1 MIAVF
6 FVAMILAGGFVVLL
20 LRSPLAQW
28 SLDRANHRSLH
39 HQPTP
44 RIGGIAILI
53 AVAIAIIISPQDGL
67 PVIALALAAC
77 LALVSFADDKANLP
91 AALRLF
97 AHASAATLFAA
108 CCLNAGEIPGA
119 NDSSAFRSLT
129 TPFVLISM
137 VIAICWM
144 TNLFNFMDGA
154 NGLAGGMAFIGF
166 GGYAIGAM
174 IGATMSAE
182 YGGGI
187 AMTSAAISGAALG
200 FLFFNFPTARVFLGD
215 TGSVPIGFLA
225 IVLGVQGFLQG
236 LWPWWFGL
244 FIFSTFIVDA
254 TVTLL
259 KRLFRGE
266 KIWEAHREHYY
277 QRLILS
283 GWSHRKTVLSYYF
296 LILGST
302 ISALK
307 AQTSNL
313 LYPIAGFWVITYA
326 SLLLYLEWRFYQEK
340 KVESEKPLGV
350 R

>member
-6 FVAMILAGGFVVLL
+6 LIAMILAGGFVVLL
-20 LRSPLAQW
+20 LKSPLAQW

-39 HQPTP
+39 LQPTP
-44 RIGGIAILI
+44 RVGGIAMLF
-53 AVAIAIIISPQDGL
+53 AVAIAIIISRHGGL
-67 PVIALALAAC
+67 PVIALALALC
-77 LALVSFADDKANLP
+77 LALVSLVDDKANLS

-97 AHASAATLFAA
+97 AHATAATLYAV
-108 CCLNAGEIPGA
+108 CCLNGSEISGA
-119 NDSSAFRSLT
+119 IDTSVFRSLT
-129 TPFVLISM
+129 SPYVLISI

-154 NGLAGGMAFIGF
+154 NGLAGGMAFVGF
-166 GGYAIGAM
+166 GGYAIA
-174 IGATMSAE
+174 ATMGAE
-182 YGGGI
+182 NGGGI

-225 IVLGVQGFLQG
+225 IVLGAQGFLQG
-236 LWPWWFGL
+236 LWPWWFGP
-244 FIFSTFIVDA
+244 FIFSAFIVDA

-266 KIWEAHREHYY
+266 KIWVAHREHYY

-283 GWSHRKTVLSYYF
+283 GWSHHKTVLSYYF

-302 ISALK
+302 ISALI
-307 AQTSNL
+307 AQSSNL
-313 LYPIAGFWVITYA
+313 LYPIVGFWVITYA
-326 SLLLYLEWRFYQEK
+326 SLILYLEWRFYQEK
-340 KVESEKPLGV
+340 KVESEKTLGFK
-350 R
+350 